1 MISIRLKIIL
11 IIIFCTLTLGG
22 VIAFFSISKGADLL
36 EEQAITLILSN
47 TRNLANKIESENNK
61 IESIMSTVATVMAN
75 NFQFEIAKVNKE
87 YIEERINYLTEID
100 SKLLEQSNRSG
111 GGVMSIYATFNVEI
125 FKEVFETWHT
135 IENGVVTL
143 MEDEPLELFDD
154 PNNPDMAWYFDPIR
168 ERRGVWTTT
177 YEDALTRIPMYSFV
191 EPAIDNKNNIIGI
204 VGMDI
209 SLEGISEFVSSQ
221 KTIKNG
227 FSFLIDRDNKFI
239 VNPQET
245 ISQSLLESLLM
256 AKDTKEEGVIFNEQ
270 AIIAYSLLPN
280 KQVVAT
286 YVNRSDIFNDIYALR
301 INLIFFSIIMIVLS
315 AILGFVLIA
324 PIISR
329 INKLKDAATTGG
341 DEKTIMEISN
351 NHSNDEIGQL
361 TEAFNNMLQKI
372 KKSQIDLE
380 KSNHNL
386 EKRVQERTL
395 ELERKIEEMKKFS
408 EIIVNRELKMI
419 ELKKQI
425 KKLSSGQEK

>member
-111 GGVMSIYATFNVEI
+111 GGVMSIYATFNV
-125 FKEVFETWHT
+125 
-135 IENGVVTL
+135 
-143 MEDEPLELFDD
+143 D
-154 PNNPDMAWYFDPIR
+154 
-168 ERRGVWTTT
+168 
-177 YEDALTRIPMYSFV
+177 
-191 EPAIDNKNNIIGI
+191 
-204 VGMDI
+204 
-209 SLEGISEFVSSQ
+209 
-221 KTIKNG
+221 
-227 FSFLIDRDNKFI
+227 
-239 VNPQET
+239 
-245 ISQSLLESLLM
+245 
-256 AKDTKEEGVIFNEQ
+256 IFNEQ

-329 INKLKDAATTGG
+329 INKLKDAATT
-341 DEKTIMEISN
+341 
-351 NHSNDEIGQL
+351 
-361 TEAFNNMLQKI
+361 
-372 KKSQIDLE
+372 
-380 KSNHNL
+380 
-386 EKRVQERTL
+386 
-395 ELERKIEEMKKFS
+395 
-408 EIIVNRELKMI
+408 
-419 ELKKQI
+419 
-425 KKLSSGQEK
+425 

>member
-1 MISIRLKIIL
+1 M
-11 IIIFCTLTLGG
+11 
-22 VIAFFSISKGADLL
+22 
-36 EEQAITLILSN
+36 N
-47 TRNLANKIESENNK
+47 
-61 IESIMSTVATVMAN
+61 
-75 NFQFEIAKVNKE
+75 
-87 YIEERINYLTEID
+87 
-100 SKLLEQSNRSG
+100 KLLLLIVYYQTNRLWLH
-111 GGVMSIYATFNVEI
+111 M
-125 FKEVFETWHT
+125 
-135 IENGVVTL
+135 L
-143 MEDEPLELFDD
+143 
-154 PNNPDMAWYFDPIR
+154 
-168 ERRGVWTTT
+168 
-177 YEDALTRIPMYSFV
+177 
-191 EPAIDNKNNIIGI
+191 I
-204 VGMDI
+204 V
-209 SLEGISEFVSSQ
+209 
-221 KTIKNG
+221 
-227 FSFLIDRDNKFI
+227 
-239 VNPQET
+239 
-245 ISQSLLESLLM
+245 
-256 AKDTKEEGVIFNEQ
+256 
-270 AIIAYSLLPN
+270 
-280 KQVVAT
+280 
-286 YVNRSDIFNDIYALR
+286 
-301 INLIFFSIIMIVLS
+301 LIFFS

>member
-239 VNPQET
+239 
-245 ISQSLLESLLM
+245 
-256 AKDTKEEGVIFNEQ
+256 FNQQ

>member
-61 IESIMSTVATVMAN
+61 IESIMST
-75 NFQFEIAKVNKE
+75 
-87 YIEERINYLTEID
+87 
-100 SKLLEQSNRSG
+100 
-111 GGVMSIYATFNVEI
+111 
-125 FKEVFETWHT
+125 
-135 IENGVVTL
+135 VVTL

>member
-22 VIAFFSISKGADLL
+22 V
-36 EEQAITLILSN
+36 
-47 TRNLANKIESENNK
+47 
-61 IESIMSTVATVMAN
+61 
-75 NFQFEIAKVNKE
+75 
-87 YIEERINYLTEID
+87 
-100 SKLLEQSNRSG
+100 
-111 GGVMSIYATFNVEI
+111 MSIYATFNVEI
-125 FKEVFETWHT
+125 FKDVLETWRT
-135 IENGVVTL
+135 SENCVVTL

-154 PNNPDMAWYFDPIR
+154 PNKPDMAWYFDPIR

-372 KKSQIDLE
+372 KKFLVRRRLNI
-380 KSNHNL
+380 
-386 EKRVQERTL
+386 RVCTIWCSANNGTVFISL
-395 ELERKIEEMKKFS
+395 
-408 EIIVNRELKMI
+408 
-419 ELKKQI
+419 
-425 KKLSSGQEK
+425 